1 MPQLKEVLLKIKRIK
16 KTKQITKAMN
26 MVATSRL
33 RGAQSAMES
42 FRPYAAKF
50 AEVLGSL
57 AEKAGE
63 EASPLLVPGKT
74 LKKSTLYV
82 TTSDRGLCGGF
93 NINLTDKAKAL
104 LQEKTDQGMEVSF
117 TCFGKKGRDWVRK
130 KGLPMTAAHLGVV
143 GATFG
148 FNVAVNAGRDL
159 VNGYLGG
166 DFDEVLRGVFG
177 VHWDGQTGSREY
189 SNCCPFRPLKN
200 RKRRRKAEGPYLA
213 EHICEP
219 STDELLGV
227 LLPKSIDV
235 KIYSALLET
244 STSEHAARMMAMDNA
259 TKACNDM
266 FENLTAGVQ
275 QSPAGSNYCRFDG
288 YCRRRRGPQRI
299 SNTDWFKIYRRSLDG
314 REHW

>member
-1 MPQLKEVLLKIKRIK
+1 MPQLKEVLLKINGIK

-26 MVATSRL
+26 MVAASRL
-33 RGAQSAMES
+33 RGAQTKMEA

-57 AEKAGE
+57 AENAGE
-63 EASPLLVPGKT
+63 EAGPLLVPREEP
-74 LKKSTLYV
+74 KKVNIVLTA
-82 TTSDRGLCGGF
+82 SDRGLCGGF
-93 NINLTDKAKAL
+93 NANLIDKAKVLAN
-104 LQEKTDQGMEVSF
+104 EKMEQGMDVSF

-130 KGLPMTAAHLGVV
+130 KKFTIASEHLGVV
-143 GATFG
+143 GASFG
-148 FNVAVNAGRDL
+148 FSVATNAGRSL
-159 VNGYLGG
+159 TSGFLEG
-166 DFDEVLRGVFG
+166 DYDEVYLI
-177 VHWDGQTGSREY
+177 Y
-189 SNCCPFRPLKN
+189 
-200 RKRRRKAEGPYLA
+200 AEFVGMAKQVPVINQLLPIPPIEKSEEDEAKDEDAPYLA

-266 FENLTAGVQ
+266 LENLQLVYNKARQAAITADLMDIVGG
-275 QSPAGSNYCRFDG
+275 AEALKG
-288 YCRRRRGPQRI
+288 
-299 SNTDWFKIYRRSLDG
+299 
-314 REHW
+314 